1 MHLTIKKKWDR
12 IPGFI
17 YIVTTYAK
25 ISLLTRS
32 TTAIFQQHLWCFFD
46 TKDFTPDV
54 IINWPVI
61 KYSEWMS
68 FHWLLTTL

>member
-1 MHLTIKKKWDR
+1 MHLTIKKKWNR

-25 ISLLTRS
+25 ISLRTRI
-32 TTAIFQQHLWCFFD
+32 TGAISQQQTVSL
-46 TKDFTPDV
+46 TPDL

-61 KYSEWMS
+61 KYNEWMP
-68 FHWLLTTL
+68 FHWSLTTL

>member
-1 MHLTIKKKWDR
+1 MHLMIKNKWDR

-32 TTAIFQQHLWCFFD
+32 TGAIYQQLIVSL
-46 TKDFTPDV
+46 TPK
-54 IINWPVI
+54 ILHQI
-61 KYSEWMS
+61 
-68 FHWLLTTL
+68 